1 VIVMAGVV
9 NPPPPVSES
18 SGGPAE
24 AVPAAGPA
32 ERSIGLTS
40 ATGLV
45 IGSVIG
51 IGVFTMPAV
60 LASAGTSSLIVLGV
74 VAVGAMLL
82 AVLFGQLT
90 RRVPNSSGGLYAYAR
105 YEFGDFAG
113 FVTGWS
119 YWISSWA
126 GDAAIVASWVFYVD
140 ALFAIRPAWW
150 GTGALPC
157 SACGFPPS

>member
-1 VIVMAGVV
+1 VIVMAA
-9 NPPPPVSES
+9 NPQPVPEP
-18 SGGPAE
+18 SGSPAE
-24 AVPAAGPA
+24 AVPAAGQP
-32 ERSIGLTS
+32 ERGIGLIS

-45 IGSVIG
+45 IGSIIG

-60 LASAGTSSLIVLGV
+60 LASAGTSSLLVLAV
-74 VAVGAMLL
+74 VAAGAMLL

-90 RRVPNSSGGLYAYAR
+90 RRVPNSAGGLYAYAR

-140 ALFAIRPAWW
+140 ALFAIKPAWW
-150 GTGALPC
+150 GTGASPC